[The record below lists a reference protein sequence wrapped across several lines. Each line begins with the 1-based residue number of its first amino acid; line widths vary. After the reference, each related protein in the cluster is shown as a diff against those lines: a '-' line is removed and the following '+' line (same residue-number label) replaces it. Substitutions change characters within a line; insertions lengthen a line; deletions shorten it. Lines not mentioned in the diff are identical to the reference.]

1 MTHRNDF
8 VACED
13 IEPLTSVVEK
23 IINSGYSR
31 IPVYHYD
38 TDNIVGILYA
48 KDLLKYVFCDVPKNF
63 KLTDITREVFYVPSS
78 KKCSELFAE
87 MVADKT
93 QIAIVVDE
101 YGGTDGLVSL
111 EDLIEAIMGKIQDE
125 YDNEEEEV
133 HKITEKIFAFDASA
147 GLDEVNQLLG
157 TDLPEEEYDTIAG
170 LILDKLGKIPT
181 EGERPVVEFENV
193 KFTVAK
199 IEKRRIVKVLVELIP
214 QSQQ

>member
-1 MTHRNDF
+1 
-8 VACED
+8 
-13 IEPLTSVVEK
+13 
-23 IINSGYSR
+23 
-31 IPVYHYD
+31 
-38 TDNIVGILYA
+38 
-48 KDLLKYVFCDVPKNF
+48 
-63 KLTDITREVFYVPSS
+63 
-78 KKCSELFAE
+78 

>member
-1 MTHRNDF
+1 M
-8 VACED
+8 
-13 IEPLTSVVEK
+13 
-23 IINSGYSR
+23 
-31 IPVYHYD
+31 
-38 TDNIVGILYA
+38 
-48 KDLLKYVFCDVPKNF
+48 
-63 KLTDITREVFYVPSS
+63 
-78 KKCSELFAE
+78 
-87 MVADKT
+87 
-93 QIAIVVDE
+93 
-101 YGGTDGLVSL
+101 
-111 EDLIEAIMGKIQDE
+111 
-125 YDNEEEEV
+125 

-157 TDLPEEEYDTIAG
+157 TNLPEEEYDTIAG